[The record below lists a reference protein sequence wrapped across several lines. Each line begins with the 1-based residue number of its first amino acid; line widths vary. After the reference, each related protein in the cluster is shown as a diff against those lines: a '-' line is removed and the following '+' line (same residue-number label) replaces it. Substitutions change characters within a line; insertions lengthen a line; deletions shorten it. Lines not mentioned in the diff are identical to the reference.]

1 MSRIDEALKRLTGA
15 HRESRNPSTLER
27 FAAESAP
34 TREERAVTSFVGS
47 GPLGSGPLRVERRPS
62 SPPQITER
70 RPAVTVPAQ
79 AAAAPAAPQ
88 KLVDQTIEVEPT
100 PEDERLVDV
109 RQFIDYSH
117 FVFGAVRRHAVLVAA
132 VFGIVVALTG
142 TGLLVMPKTYHV
154 QVKLLAQRNEVM
166 TALSNPGRA
175 VPWDA
180 DSPTRAAAETVLRR
194 DNLISIIGMTNLL
207 EDWSRTRAPILR
219 LKDGL
224 KKLLLGRA
232 LTPDERLDQL
242 VNYLEAEMK
251 VVAAPGGD
259 GTVTIDLDW
268 PNAQMAFRLVEAAQ
282 QTFLE
287 ARQRAEAAAIGES
300 IGILERYS
308 ATLHENISH
317 TLTEIQKA
325 QPTQRK
331 APTLTPRAALR
342 SAAVAALGP
351 RNAAP
356 LLPPVPA
363 AAVDAMASASGLD
376 DPEIPKIKAQLTAK
390 RQQLSTIEESRQR
403 QLSELQTK
411 LTQLTTIYTP
421 THPNVQAV
429 QQNISALSHE
439 PPQVAPL
446 KAEID
451 RLAADY
457 QTRVEAVAELERD
470 AQQRTDAAKRTAADE
485 AAAVSH
491 EKEPAPAAAPEPPGI
506 PPAAA
511 STMNDFSAVQLRL
524 ELNQLESVL
533 ERTDGARIE
542 LAVSQAAFKYRY
554 TVIKPAQVPR
564 YPVKP
569 NATLVIAAG
578 FIAGLMFAIA
588 AAVGKDL
595 MSNRILEQWQIERQ
609 LGLPVLATVGTV

>member
-27 FAAESAP
+27 FAAETSP
-34 TREERAVTSFVGS
+34 KREERTVTSFVAA
-47 GPLGSGPLRVERRPS
+47 GPQRVELRPS
-62 SPPQITER
+62 PTAQLQER
-70 RPAVTVPAQ
+70 RTTV
-79 AAAAPAAPQ
+79 APAAPPAVAAAATPPKQ
-88 KLVDQTIEVEPT
+88 TEPAVDLDTT
-100 PEDERLVDV
+100 PEEDRLVDV
-109 RQFIDYSH
+109 RQFIDYTG
-117 FVFGAVRRHAVLVAA
+117 FVLGAIRRHAVLVAA
-132 VFGIVVALTG
+132 VFGVVIALTG
-142 TGLLVMPKTYHV
+142 TALLVMPKTYHV
-154 QVKLLAQRNEVM
+154 QTKLLAQRNEVM

-194 DNLISIIGMTNLL
+194 DNLISMIGITNLL
-207 EDWSRTRAPILR
+207 EEWQRTRAPILR
-219 LKDGL
+219 IKDAVYRVVL
-224 KKLLLGRA
+224 RRRP
-232 LTPDERLDQL
+232 TPDEQLDSL
-242 VNYLEAEMK
+242 VGYLESKMS
-251 VVAAPGGD
+251 VVAGPGGD

-317 TLTEIQKA
+317 TLSEIQKA

-331 APTLTPRAALR
+331 LPALTPRAAAR
-342 SAAVAALGP
+342 SAAVGAGSVVPRSAL
-351 RNAAP
+351 P
-356 LLPPVPA
+356 LLPPIPTVA
-363 AAVDAMASASGLD
+363 LDALASASGLD
-376 DPEIPKIKAQLTAK
+376 DPEIPKLKAQLTAK
-390 RQQLSTIEESRQR
+390 RSELSAIEESRQR
-403 QLSELQTK
+403 QLSELRTK

-421 THPNVQAV
+421 AHPNVQAA
-429 QQNISALSHE
+429 QQNLSALSHE
-439 PPQVAPL
+439 PPQVVAL
-446 KAEID
+446 KSEIE
-451 RLAADY
+451 RLATDY
-457 QTRVEAVAELERD
+457 QTRVDAVAELQRD
-470 AQQRTDAAKRTAADE
+470 EQQRADAARHA
-485 AAAVSH
+485 AAAVEQTKVAH
-491 EKEPAPAAAPEPPGI
+491 VVETPAAAPAEQVI
-506 PPAAA
+506 PPAAV

-564 YPVKP
+564 SPVKP
-569 NATLVIAAG
+569 NATLVLAAG
-578 FIAGLMFAIA
+578 FIGGLMFAIA

-595 MSNRILEQWQIERQ
+595 MGNRILEEWQIERQ

>member
-1 MSRIDEALKRLTGA
+1 
-15 HRESRNPSTLER
+15 
-27 FAAESAP
+27 
-34 TREERAVTSFVGS
+34 
-47 GPLGSGPLRVERRPS
+47 
-62 SPPQITER
+62 
-70 RPAVTVPAQ
+70 
-79 AAAAPAAPQ
+79 
-88 KLVDQTIEVEPT
+88 
-100 PEDERLVDV
+100 
-109 RQFIDYSH
+109 
-117 FVFGAVRRHAVLVAA
+117 VLVAA
-132 VFGIVVALTG
+132 VFAAVLALTA

-194 DNLISIIGMTNLL
+194 DNLISMIGITNLM
-207 EDWSRTRAPILR
+207 EEWQRTRAPILR
-219 LKDGL
+219 MKD
-224 KKLLLGRA
+224 A
-232 LTPDERLDQL
+232 LYRIALRRRPTPDEQLDSL
-242 VNYLEAEMK
+242 VGYLESKMS
-251 VVAAPGGD
+251 VVAGPGGD

-317 TLTEIQKA
+317 TLSEIQKA
-325 QPTQRK
+325 QPTRRPLPQ
-331 APTLTPRAALR
+331 LTPRAAAR
-342 SAAVAALGP
+342 SAGIGAGIVPRSAVPA
-351 RNAAP
+351 
-356 LLPPVPA
+356 LPPIPTVA
-363 AAVDAMASASGLD
+363 LDAIVSASGLD
-376 DPEIPKIKAQLTAK
+376 DPEIPKLKAQLTAK
-390 RQQLSTIEESRQR
+390 RQELSTIEEARQR
-403 QLSELQTK
+403 ELSALRTK
-411 LTQLTTIYTP
+411 LTQLSTIYTP
-421 THPNVQAV
+421 AHPNVQAA

-439 PPQVAPL
+439 PPQVVAL

-451 RLAADY
+451 RLATDY
-457 QTRVEAVAELERD
+457 QMRVDAVTELERD
-470 AQQRTDAAKRTAADE
+470 AQQRNDAARHAAADQQAK
-485 AAAVSH
+485 AAAVAH
-491 EKEPAPAAAPEPPGI
+491 ATEPAVTAAAAPEQSNL
-506 PPAAA
+506 PAAA
-511 STMNDFSAVQLRL
+511 VSTMNDFSAVQLRL

-564 YPVKP
+564 FPVKP
-569 NATLVIAAG
+569 NATLVLASG
-578 FIAGLMFAIA
+578 FIAGLMLAIA

-595 MSNRILEQWQIERQ
+595 MSNRILEEWQIERQ

>member
-1 MSRIDEALKRLTGA
+1 
-15 HRESRNPSTLER
+15 
-27 FAAESAP
+27 
-34 TREERAVTSFVGS
+34 
-47 GPLGSGPLRVERRPS
+47 
-62 SPPQITER
+62 
-70 RPAVTVPAQ
+70 
-79 AAAAPAAPQ
+79 
-88 KLVDQTIEVEPT
+88 
-100 PEDERLVDV
+100 VDV
-109 RQFIDYSH
+109 RQFIDYSG
-117 FVFGAVRRHAVLVAA
+117 FVIGAVRRHAVLVAA
-132 VFGIVVALTG
+132 VFGVVIALTG
-142 TGLLVMPKTYHV
+142 TALLVMPKTYHV
-154 QVKLLAQRNEVM
+154 QTKLLAQRNEVM
-166 TALSNPGRA
+166 AALSNPGRA

-194 DNLISIIGMTNLL
+194 DNLISMIGITNLM
-207 EDWSRTRAPILR
+207 EEWQRTRAPILR
-219 LKDGL
+219 IKDAVYRVVL
-224 KKLLLGRA
+224 RRM
-232 LTPDERLDQL
+232 LTPDEQLDAL
-242 VNYLEAEMK
+242 VGYLESKMT
-251 VVAAPGGD
+251 VVAGPGGD

-317 TLTEIQKA
+317 TLSEIQKA
-325 QPTQRK
+325 QPTRRPLP
-331 APTLTPRAALR
+331 ALSPRAAAR
-342 SAAVAALGP
+342 SAAIATLEP
-351 RNAAP
+351 RNIAP

-376 DPEIPKIKAQLTAK
+376 DPEIPKLKAQLTAK

-439 PPQVAPL
+439 PPQVAAL

-457 QTRVEAVAELERD
+457 QTRVDAVAELERD
-470 AQQRTDAAKRTAADE
+470 AQQRTDVARR
-485 AAAVSH
+485 AAAEQATTVSH
-491 EKEPAPAAAPEPPGI
+491 APEPAVAPAPEAPGI

-533 ERTDGARIE
+533 ERTDGAKIE

-554 TVIKPAQVPR
+554 TVVKPAQVPR
-564 YPVKP
+564 SPVKP
-569 NATLVIAAG
+569 NATLVLAAG
-578 FIAGLMFAIA
+578 AIAGLMFAIA
-588 AAVGKDL
+588 AAIGKDVL
-595 MSNRILEQWQIERQ
+595 GNRILEEWQIERQ